1 MKHLSYA
8 DRFTAWLKRNLARGV
23 KTFSHR
29 DILLVTGTN
38 CSYSVLQDLRLRFDL
53 KESRVEKLSK
63 TLDIKG
69 NEVLTKKIFK
79 EYEVLAEKC

>member
-23 KTFSHR
+23 KTFTHR
-29 DILLVTGTN
+29 DILLITNTN

-53 KESRVEKLSK
+53 KESRVSKLCK
-63 TLDIKG
+63 TVDIKG

-79 EYEVLAEKC
+79 EYEVLSEKC

>member
-8 DRFTAWLKRNLARGV
+8 QRFTGWLKNRLARGI
-23 KTFSHR
+23 KTFTHR

-69 NEVLTKKIFK
+69 NEVLEKKFFK